1 MVKLDGKLWKAVIMM
16 SIINIALSGVNVMF
30 KKMLNQG
37 VNRMVAATYRLA
49 AGTLFLTP
57 LAIFLERHNR
67 PKLTGSILC
76 SLFLSALLGTS
87 LVQYF
92 FLIGLQYTSS
102 TFALAFSNMV
112 PSITFAMALVFR
124 QETLNIK
131 NNIGRAKVLG
141 TMICIC
147 GALVLTLYK
156 GGSLTP
162 QNAQAETQ
170 TSNSPTTAVT
180 QKWAMGSVMLIISI
194 LIWSSW
200 FIVQAK
206 ICRKYPYQYTSTAI
220 LSFFGVIQSAL
231 LSLISER
238 SISMWVVKEKFQVL
252 ALLYSGIVGSGLC
265 YVGMSWCLQQRGPVF
280 TSSFIPLIQVF
291 AAFFSFSFLHEQIYC
306 GSLELQTKEINSN
319 SAASAKISNSAA
331 SATAL
336 LIQRFNSLP
345 AIFALEIFKLES
357 SIFVSLACS
366 FSVIA
371 NKVLIFLAELRLL
384 SLLGAAMSV
393 SSHDSCYGV

>member
-206 ICRKYPYQYTSTAI
+206 ICRKYPCQYTSTAI

>member
-1 MVKLDGKLWKAVIMM
+1 MVKFDAKLWKAVLMM
-16 SIINIALSGVNVMF
+16 SIINIGLSVVNVMF

-37 VNRMVAATYRLA
+37 INRMVATTYRLA

-57 LAIFLERHNR
+57 FAIFLERHNR
-67 PKLTGSILC
+67 PKLTGGILC
-76 SLFLSALLGTS
+76 SLFFSALLGTS

-112 PSITFAMALVFR
+112 PSVTFALALVFR

-131 NNIGRAKVLG
+131 SNIGRAKVLG
-141 TMICIC
+141 TMICIT

-156 GGSLTP
+156 GPALTR
-162 QNAQAETQ
+162 QNTQMQTQ
-170 TSNSPTTAVT
+170 TTKDSTAATT
-180 QKWAMGSVMLIISI
+180 QKWAMGSIMLIISI
-194 LIWSSW
+194 LIWSAW

-206 ICRKYPYQYTSTAI
+206 ISRIYPCQYTSTTI

-238 SISMWVVKEKFQVL
+238 SISMWVVKERFQVL

-265 YVGMSWCLQQRGPVF
+265 YVGMSWCLRQRGPVF

-291 AAFFSFSFLHEQIYC
+291 AAIFSFSFLHEQIYC
-306 GSLELQTKEINSN
+306 GSAIGSMVIIVGLYILLWGKSKDKPAPVTKQEPLNLDLEGCGTAPKELN
-319 SAASAKISNSAA
+319 SAAHPISG
-331 SATAL
+331 
-336 LIQRFNSLP
+336 
-345 AIFALEIFKLES
+345 K
-357 SIFVSLACS
+357 
-366 FSVIA
+366 
-371 NKVLIFLAELRLL
+371 
-384 SLLGAAMSV
+384 
-393 SSHDSCYGV
+393 

>member
-57 LAIFLERHNR
+57 FAIFLERHNR

-112 PSITFAMALVFR
+112 PSVTFALALVFR

-131 NNIGRAKVLG
+131 NNIGRAKVFG

-156 GGSLTP
+156 GASLTP
-162 QNAQAETQ
+162 QNAQTETQ

-180 QKWAMGSVMLIISI
+180 QKWAIGSVMLIISI

-206 ICRKYPYQYTSTAI
+206 VCQKYPCQYTSTTI

-306 GSLELQTKEINSN
+306 GSVIGSMVIIVGLYILLWGKSKDKPTQVTKQEPLNLDLEDSGTAPKELNT
-319 SAASAKISNSAA
+319 AAH
-331 SATAL
+331 
-336 LIQRFNSLP
+336 
-345 AIFALEIFKLES
+345 
-357 SIFVSLACS
+357 
-366 FSVIA
+366 
-371 NKVLIFLAELRLL
+371 
-384 SLLGAAMSV
+384 SV
-393 SSHDSCYGV
+393 SGK

>member
-1 MVKLDGKLWKAVIMM
+1 MVKFDGKLWKAVFLM
-16 SIINIALSGVNVMF
+16 SFINIMLSVVNVMF

-37 VNRMVAATYRLA
+37 INRMVATTYRLA

-57 LAIFLERHNR
+57 FAIFLER
-67 PKLTGSILC
+67 
-76 SLFLSALLGTS
+76 TS

-92 FLIGLQYTSS
+92 FLIGLQNTSS

-112 PSITFAMALVFR
+112 PSVTFALALVFR

-131 NNIGRAKVLG
+131 RNIGRAKVLG

-156 GGSLTP
+156 GTALTQ
-162 QNAQAETQ
+162 QNAQMETQ
-170 TSNSPTTAVT
+170 TSNSSPT
-180 QKWAMGSVMLIISI
+180 KWAMGSVMLIISI
-194 LIWSSW
+194 LVWSSW
-200 FIVQAK
+200 FIIQAK
-206 ICRKYPYQYTSTAI
+206 ICRIYPCQYTSTTI

-265 YVGMSWCLQQRGPVF
+265 YVGISWCLQQRGPVF

-291 AAFFSFSFLHEQIYC
+291 AAIFSFFFLHEQIYC
-306 GSLELQTKEINSN
+306 GSVVGSMVIIVGLYILLWGKSKENPAPVTKQAPLNLDLEGCGTAPKESN
-319 SAASAKISNSAA
+319 S
-331 SATAL
+331 TAH
-336 LIQRFNSLP
+336 P
-345 AIFALEIFKLES
+345 
-357 SIFVSLACS
+357 VSG
-366 FSVIA
+366 
-371 NKVLIFLAELRLL
+371 K
-384 SLLGAAMSV
+384 
-393 SSHDSCYGV
+393 

>member
-1 MVKLDGKLWKAVIMM
+1 MVKFDTKLWKAVFMLSM
-16 SIINIALSGVNVMF
+16 INIGLSVVNVMF
-30 KKMLNQG
+30 KKMLDQG
-37 VNRMVAATYRLA
+37 INRMVATTYRLV

-57 LAIFLERHNR
+57 FAIFLERHNR
-67 PKLTGSILC
+67 PKLTGRILC
-76 SLFLSALLGTS
+76 SLFFSALLGTS

-112 PSITFAMALVFR
+112 PSITFALALIFR

-131 NNIGRAKVLG
+131 SNIGRAKVLG

-156 GGSLTP
+156 GTALTP
-162 QNAQAETQ
+162 QNAQMQTQ
-170 TSNSPTTAVT
+170 NTNDSTPATT
-180 QKWAMGSVMLIISI
+180 QKWAMGSIMLIISI
-194 LIWSSW
+194 IIWSSW

-206 ICRKYPYQYTSTAI
+206 ISRIYPCQYTSTAI

-238 SISMWVVKEKFQVL
+238 STSMWVVKDRFQVL

-265 YVGMSWCLQQRGPVF
+265 YVGMSWCLRQRGPVF

-291 AAFFSFSFLHEQIYC
+291 AAIFSFSFLHEQIYC
-306 GSLELQTKEINSN
+306 GSVIGSMFIIVGLYILLWGKSKDKPASVAKQEALNIDLEGCGTPPKELN
-319 SAASAKISNSAA
+319 SA
-331 SATAL
+331 TH
-336 LIQRFNSLP
+336 P
-345 AIFALEIFKLES
+345 
-357 SIFVSLACS
+357 VSG
-366 FSVIA
+366 
-371 NKVLIFLAELRLL
+371 K
-384 SLLGAAMSV
+384 
-393 SSHDSCYGV
+393 